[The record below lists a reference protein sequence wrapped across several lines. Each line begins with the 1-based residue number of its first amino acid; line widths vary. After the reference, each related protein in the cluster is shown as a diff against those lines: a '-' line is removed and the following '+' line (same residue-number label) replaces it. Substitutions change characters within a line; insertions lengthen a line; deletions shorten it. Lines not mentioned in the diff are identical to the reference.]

1 MKVLLSTLG
10 QWKWH
15 CRSSAFQIKCE
26 NTTKALS
33 LNGVSFFYGQEK
45 RKRDKMTEHSDI
57 YRKLAQDIKAMFEK
71 EQGKFDY
78 SDFSLAFSIIN
89 RENFSASTNAN
100 GWSYNNLTPER
111 KADYDFMMHM

>member
-1 MKVLLSTLG
+1 
-10 QWKWH
+10 
-15 CRSSAFQIKCE
+15 
-26 NTTKALS
+26 
-33 LNGVSFFYGQEK
+33 
-45 RKRDKMTEHSDI
+45 MTEHSDI

-89 RENFSASTNAN
+89 RENFSASTNVSGSTNAN